1 MDAEPNRNEKKNPLT
16 HQVDLHQADLVGQR
30 DRVWEIRFVWFLL
43 IAIAALAG
51 YHYLYSRV
59 NDTIRSRVAIIL
71 AKKLPNHLVR
81 IDSAHLESG
90 RGLVLEGLRI
100 AIPTPA
106 GPRVVARIPRMILR
120 GPMELVGL
128 AQGVIPVESIF
139 LDAIELS
146 VWPME
151 DGQWSVQTLTSRDP
165 LPALIPPVEVRRGMI
180 RLGQT
185 KSDTSKET
193 IFHDLNISMR
203 SIDDKK
209 NSLPE
214 QTDLHESILSSQST
228 KVEQTDGV
236 VLQASVSSSYFNS
249 LRLSF
254 GLSCDKKQWSLGG
267 SLKQLNFSSQLVD
280 RLPAELRPFL
290 EHIDG
295 FSGHG
300 TASFSVRKTADET
313 FPQFEVQATV
323 ASGRLQHRKLP
334 YPLEDLTGALYCRN
348 DLLQVRQVSARSGK
362 ANFELESDLHGFA
375 AGAPVMARLV
385 VKSLPLDERLYTSLP
400 AVFQDQWR
408 KFQVEGEV
416 DATIAMAYDGARW
429 TPTLDIQVRN
439 GAVNADV
446 FPYPVNQIQG
456 EFSYRDG
463 VLNAPNLVGK
473 ANGETVRGSLKL
485 VKAIPRWSIDFLV
498 QSDGPVTID
507 SALVNALTPRDE
519 PETSVQR
526 FVRSLAPNGTV
537 HVEKARFVRTIENPD
552 YLSKDI
558 DLSFYNG
565 GIRYSEFRYPI
576 FDIQGKVFVDD
587 SSIVLERIRGRNDS
601 ARIQCE
607 GQCDCSEGSLNQLRL
622 DFDVANVPLEEE
634 LHAALPASVRHLWN
648 HLRPS
653 GVIDRVL
660 VTLERH
666 SATSPLDLAVLIQ
679 EDGKVDPVAG
689 RCVTLQPQSLPYL
702 LNDVSC
708 ELSYR
713 PGVVEIRRFGASH
726 DSSQVRAEGTCRVH
740 SDGTWGG
747 LLSWMPTTRIIVD
760 QNLLVSLPQYLRV
773 PLAATEFRGP
783 LGITGQTLIAS
794 DSRSGEPS
802 VKAWDLQIEVEDG
815 QLAGRGLAAGI
826 RGTLQIQGENRPDGP
841 IAKGYMDIDSL
852 AIRNVPMTKLT
863 GPFAI
868 ADSKLRFGRLAGD
881 IVIAPISQYVATY
894 VTQSDVVTAS
904 AVTPVVPNV
913 SGRDNRNIFNRA
925 KTNSSKATPISS
937 AASSNTNPAFWRTST
952 PPLLDIQSEDLHA
965 KSLSG
970 TVHMYGIHPLIEG
983 QTEMQV
989 VLQDA
994 DLQGLLA
1001 DLGETNPQA
1010 QGRLWVQCKLVGSLM
1025 YSNTLGGS
1033 GNAWLRDA
1041 NFFEMPM
1048 MLRLFRVLSVKPP
1061 DDGAFESA
1069 DIEFRIDGDR
1079 VPIDRI
1085 SLDGDVL
1092 SLRGS
1097 GWTNLRKELQLD
1109 LYAYVGRRSALAAVL
1124 GPLVSQNDSATML
1137 QVEVTGTSD
1146 NPQFR
1151 RSFPLM
1157 GNSLQQVFPDR
1168 VAPQQK

>member
-1 MDAEPNRNEKKNPLT
+1 M
-16 HQVDLHQADLVGQR
+16 
-30 DRVWEIRFVWFLL
+30 
-43 IAIAALAG
+43 
-51 YHYLYSRV
+51 
-59 NDTIRSRVAIIL
+59 
-71 AKKLPNHLVR
+71 
-81 IDSAHLESG
+81 
-90 RGLVLEGLRI
+90 
-100 AIPTPA
+100 
-106 GPRVVARIPRMILR
+106 
-120 GPMELVGL
+120 
-128 AQGVIPVESIF
+128 
-139 LDAIELS
+139 
-146 VWPME
+146 
-151 DGQWSVQTLTSRDP
+151 
-165 LPALIPPVEVRRGMI
+165 
-180 RLGQT
+180 
-185 KSDTSKET
+185 
-193 IFHDLNISMR
+193 
-203 SIDDKK
+203 
-209 NSLPE
+209 
-214 QTDLHESILSSQST
+214 
-228 KVEQTDGV
+228 
-236 VLQASVSSSYFNS
+236 
-249 LRLSF
+249 SF
-254 GLSCDKKQWSLGG
+254 GLSRDKKQWSLGG
-267 SLKQLNFSSQLVD
+267 SLKELNFSSQLVD
-280 RLPAELRPFL
+280 RVPAALRPFL
-290 EHIDG
+290 EQVDG

-300 TASFSVRKTADET
+300 TASFSVRKNANEVA
-313 FPQFEVQATV
+313 PQFEVHATV

-348 DLLQVRQVSARSGK
+348 NLLQVRQVSARSGK
-362 ANFELESDLHGFA
+362 ARFELESDLHGFGT
-375 AGAPVMARLV
+375 GAPVVAKLV
-385 VKSLPLDERLYTSLP
+385 VKSLPLDERLYNSLP

-416 DATIAMAYDGARW
+416 DATVGIAYDGAKW
-429 TPTLDIQVRN
+429 TPTLDIHVN
-439 GAVNADV
+439 DGAVNADV
-446 FPYPVNQIQG
+446 FPYPVSQIRG
-456 EFSYRDG
+456 DFSYREG
-463 VLNAPNLVGK
+463 VLTAPNLVGK
-473 ANGETVRGSLKL
+473 ANGEVVRGSLTL
-485 VKAIPRWSIDFLV
+485 VKASPRWSIDFSV
-498 QSDGPVTID
+498 QSEGPVPID
-507 SALVNALTPRDE
+507 SLLVKALTPRGQE
-519 PETSVQR
+519 ESPVQQ
-526 FVRSLAPNGTV
+526 FVKSLVPGGTV
-537 HVEKARFVRTIENPD
+537 HVEKARFVRTVESPD
-552 YLSKDI
+552 FLSKDI
-558 DLSFYNG
+558 ELSFYG
-565 GIRYSEFRYPI
+565 GSIRYADFRYPI

-587 SSIVLERIRGRNDS
+587 SSIVLERVRGRNDS

-607 GQCDCSEGSLNQLRL
+607 GSCDCTDGRLSKLRL

-634 LHAALPASVRHLWN
+634 LHSALPASVRYLWN

-660 VTLERH
+660 VTLEKH
-666 SATSPLDLAVLIQ
+666 SPGSPLDLAVLLQ

-760 QNLLVSLPQYLRV
+760 QNLLVSLPEYLRV

-794 DSRSGEPS
+794 DPRSGEPS

-815 QLAGRGLAAGI
+815 QLAGRSLASGI
-826 RGTLQIQGENRPDGP
+826 RGTLQIQGEHRADGP

-852 AIRNVPMTKLT
+852 AIRNVPMTKLS

-868 ADSKLRFGRLAGD
+868 ADSKLRFGRLARD
-881 IVIAPISQYVATY
+881 VVITPLNQYTATY
-894 VTQSDVVTAS
+894 LAPNPVITAS
-904 AVTPVVPNV
+904 AEIPIRTNPRNLEQVNGLSVAQPTPVSTPPVMP
-913 SGRDNRNIFNRA
+913 
-925 KTNSSKATPISS
+925 ATS
-937 AASSNTNPAFWRTST
+937 ASNNTESTFWRTST

-970 TVHMYGIHPLIEG
+970 TVHMYGVHPLIEG
-983 QTEMQV
+983 QTDLQV

-994 DLQGLLA
+994 DLQGMLA
-1001 DLGETNPQA
+1001 DLGESNPQA

-1041 NFFEMPM
+1041 NFYEMPT

-1069 DIEFRIDGDR
+1069 DVEFRIDGDR

-1109 LYAYVGRRSALAAVL
+1109 LYAYVGRRSALAAML

-1137 QVEVTGTSD
+1137 RVEVTGTSD
-1146 NPQFR
+1146 NPEFR

-1157 GNSLQQVFPDR
+1157 GSSLQQVFPDR
-1168 VAPQQK
+1168 VAPTSK